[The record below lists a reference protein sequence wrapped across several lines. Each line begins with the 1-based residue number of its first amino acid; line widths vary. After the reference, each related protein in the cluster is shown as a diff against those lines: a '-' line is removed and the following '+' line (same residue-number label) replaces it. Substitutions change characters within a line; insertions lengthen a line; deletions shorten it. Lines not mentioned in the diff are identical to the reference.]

1 MRAYS
6 FVHASGRTVRLLDTP
21 GFDDTT
27 RSNAEILKEIV
38 YFLNKVY
45 EAGFSL
51 LGIIYLHRI
60 TDPRMSGS
68 AIKNL
73 EIFKKLCGE
82 AAFSNVRL
90 VTTRWNQVKPG
101 EEELREAQEREGQL
115 IQSDL
120 YWAPIIK
127 HGAKV
132 RRHTG
137 DAQSAQAIVSE
148 LIAQNQ
154 KKTLAIQREMIE
166 EKTPLDRTTAGQLV
180 LQEYDEM
187 RRKYEVE
194 MKELQESKREAICEK
209 DQDGLAALQAQE
221 QEFQALRQR
230 AMNDQKGLQ
239 VTFAALEEQ
248 KAKEVVARIGK
259 WEATEPRAAQ
269 PADIRFLEHNLAELE
284 DRFDRKEKEYKA
296 EMVEMRRK
304 ARAQTTE
311 QKRLM
316 EEEIRRRDQWWQA
329 QSMQLQAQIQNERLQ
344 RERRERMMEMR
355 GHDGWG
361 GGGGGGGIVGMWTS
375 SIAWVKDIFAVEEP
389 RRRHRRY

>member
-1 MRAYS
+1 VRAYT

-27 RSNAEILKEIV
+27 RSDAEILKEIV

-45 EAGFSL
+45 QAGFPL
-51 LGIIYLHRI
+51 LGIVYLHRI

-82 AAFSNVRL
+82 AAFPNVRL

-101 EEELREAQEREGQL
+101 DEELKEAREREAQL
-115 IQSDL
+115 IQSER
-120 YWAPIIK
+120 YWAPMLK
-127 HGAKV
+127 HGAAV

-137 DAQSAQAIVSE
+137 DAQSAHAIVGE

-154 KKTLAIQREMIE
+154 KRTLAIQREMIE
-166 EKTPLDRTTAGQLV
+166 DKTPLDRTTAGQLV

-194 MKELQESKREAICEK
+194 MKELQESKREAIREK
-209 DQDGLAALQAQE
+209 DQDGFAALQAQE

-230 AMNDQKGLQ
+230 AMKDQKGLQ
-239 VTFAALEEQ
+239 ITFAALEEQ

-259 WEATEPRAAQ
+259 WEAGEPRAAQ
-269 PADIRFLEHNLAELE
+269 SADIRFLEHNLAELE
-284 DRFDRKEKEYKA
+284 DRFERQEKEHKA
-296 EMVEMRRK
+296 QMAEMRRK
-304 ARAQTTE
+304 ARAQTAE
-311 QKRLM
+311 QKRFM
-316 EEEIRRRDQWWQA
+316 DEQIRQRDQWWQA

-355 GHDGWG
+355 RHD
-361 GGGGGGGIVGMWTS
+361 GGGGGGGIGSMWTS
-375 SIAWVKDIFAVEEP
+375 SVAWVKDVFTIEEP
-389 RRRHRRY
+389 RRHRRY